1 MAISKD
7 LRYLKVYFLNFFCKD
22 VVIFNEKYKELSCI
36 CPDSDVYVV
45 QNIFNKKSKTRIK
58 EFYVFRRTKRYLQ
71 INEFI

>member
-45 QNIFNKKSKTRIK
+45 QNIFNKKR
-58 EFYVFRRTKRYLQ
+58 
-71 INEFI
+71 